1 MRVIG
6 LSGKIGSGKSTLAG
20 LLKEMLPN
28 AERAAFADAVKHE
41 ASVIYGFDLELAF
54 SESGKVRQFL
64 LSDAGQVLMGR
75 KAATIREVLQYHG
88 TQLRRAQDPH
98 YWTKQLRWELAEA
111 AHAGDIDVVIVD
123 DVRFPDEAD
132 LIRNF
137 PGGELYRLQ
146 PYPGWSPGPF
156 AGHISETALDD
167 YNRFHLTLSPQLGQD
182 ALRLA
187 AKAIAEYGPH
197 VAMEQEVA
205 GF

>member
-20 LLKEMLPN
+20 LILELLPN
-28 AERAAFADAVKHE
+28 TERLAFADPVKEE
-41 ASVIYGFDLELAF
+41 ASAIYGFPLEWAYSAARKSWVFELSKA
-54 SESGKVRQFL
+54 GK
-64 LSDAGQVLMGR
+64 ALMGCETSTVR
-75 KAATIREVLQYHG
+75 RALQYHG
-88 TQLRRAQDPH
+88 TDLRRAQDPD
-98 YWTKQLRWELAEA
+98 YWIKAVKDKIQRLAEA
-111 AHAGDIDVVIVD
+111 GTVGAVIVD
-123 DVRFPDEAD
+123 DVRFPGEAD

-146 PYPGWSPGPF
+146 PYPGWTPGPF

-167 YNRFHLTLSPQLGQD
+167 YNGFHLTLSPQLGQD

-187 AKAIAEYGPH
+187 ARAIAEYGPH